1 VDVVEEVTGWEGVSC
16 RPLAEGGTELS
27 YRGRPLGRV
36 RADGVVELC
45 LHPRVRDMLV
55 ETGRA
60 EPHADPGV
68 AVFRGPAVEAVELL
82 RLAWERARVAAAVRD
97 ARGGRS

>member
-1 VDVVEEVTGWEGVSC
+1 
-16 RPLAEGGTELS
+16 
-27 YRGRPLGRV
+27 
-36 RADGVVELC
+36 
-45 LHPRVRDMLV
+45 MLV

-68 AVFRGPAVEAVELL
+68 AVFRGPAVVAVELL